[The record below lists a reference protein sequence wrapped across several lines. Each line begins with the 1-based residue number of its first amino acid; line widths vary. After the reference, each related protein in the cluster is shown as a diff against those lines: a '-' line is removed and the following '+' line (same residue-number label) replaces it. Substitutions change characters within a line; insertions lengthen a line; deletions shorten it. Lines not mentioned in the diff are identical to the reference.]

1 MSEGRKWVRGTLSL
15 TLGLSMAANI
25 GHTLLADST
34 IPAWLRMI
42 GAVAWPVLIFL
53 AVEILVRV
61 AWQPRA
67 SHRLARL
74 LILVPG
80 IPAAITSYEHMHAVL
95 MAMGERPFIA
105 AIGPGAVDLMMIG
118 CTLTLLFT
126 REVGKLSEAARAV
139 RLSMVNDWIDAGETP
154 DIDAVIAKW
163 GITEETLPIPVSPA
177 VELPIPVSPSPA
189 DLAFAEQRERSE
201 AVKAQFLPQVR
212 EYNRARTGRPEAE
225 KAIRLM
231 LDGRRDEAVPA
242 LMGDS
247 TMRRYEQVARILRD
261 DPLAEVNVKGAR
273 PDLVAI
279 MREELRTERA
289 R

>member
-1 MSEGRKWVRGTLSL
+1 MSEGRKWVRGTLAL

-25 GHTLLADST
+25 GHTLLADSA
-34 IPAWLRMI
+34 IPAWLRMV
-42 GAVAWPVLIFL
+42 GAVTWPLLIFF

-61 AWQPRA
+61 VWEPRS

-95 MAMGERPFIA
+95 LAMGERPFIA

-126 REVGKLSEAARAV
+126 RAKPA
-139 RLSMVNDWIDAGETP
+139 P

-163 GITEETLPIPVSPA
+163 GITEEALPIPVSPAVTLPIPVSPA
-177 VELPIPVSPSPA
+177 FQVGFPAGTPVMP
-189 DLAFAEQRERSE
+189 EQMNP
-201 AVKAQFLPQVR
+201 LPQ
-212 EYNRARTGRPEAE
+212 AKPRTGKPEAE

-231 LDGRRDEAVPA
+231 LDDRRDEAVPA

-247 TMRRYEQVARILRD
+247 TMRRYERVARILRD
-261 DPLAEVNVKGAR
+261 DPLAEINIVKEKVR